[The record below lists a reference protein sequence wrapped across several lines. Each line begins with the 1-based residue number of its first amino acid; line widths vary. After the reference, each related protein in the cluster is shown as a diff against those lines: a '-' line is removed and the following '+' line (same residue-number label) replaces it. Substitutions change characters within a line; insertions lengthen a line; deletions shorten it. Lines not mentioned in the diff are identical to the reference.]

1 MVASTG
7 FLQDSG
13 ARLTEGVKGTF
24 APEIWTA
31 QLLRDLEQN
40 SILSSPLITN
50 HSYEGEFRKGGDTIR
65 IPHFVDTVTD
75 KGVVKAYGEIGEA
88 DHAELDYIRMTV
100 QKGSSFHLEIDSL
113 DQLFTQPGIDKMTE
127 LIRQRGKR
135 TARALDML
143 VADTIAHAMA
153 GKDYNSAPAGAPE
166 TAMLDLP
173 SKVELLVRGAKDSAY
188 DMILE
193 AIMQLDL
200 IEAPDDRYLI
210 ISPMLR
216 KELLKDPMFV
226 NASFYGGQP
235 VIPTGH
241 IGQILGV
248 PVYVSNQLGSV
259 KTPKKPMVEQAIDN
273 LRNVDMLMGATNAV
287 SVVVPHMEMAAY
299 KPERKFTDAIKN
311 RVHFDAKI
319 VRPEQLIAVGTP
331 AAAPAK

>member
-1 MVASTG
+1 M
-7 FLQDSG
+7 QDNG
-13 ARLTEGVKGTF
+13 ARLVEGVKGTF
-24 APEIWTA
+24 SPEIWTA
-31 QLLRDLEQN
+31 QLLRDLEQH
-40 SILSSPLITN
+40 SILSSPMITN
-50 HSYEGEFRKGGDTIR
+50 HSYEGEFKKGGDTVR

-75 KGVVKAYGEIGEA
+75 KGVVKAYSEIGPA

-135 TARALDML
+135 AAQALDML
-143 VADTIAHAMA
+143 VADTIAHAMN
-153 GKDYNSAPAGAPE
+153 GKDYNSAAAGAAE
-166 TAMLDLP
+166 TAMIDLP
-173 SKVELLVRGAKDSAY
+173 SKVELLARGAKDSAY

-200 IEAPDDRYLI
+200 IGAPEDRYLI
-210 ISPMLR
+210 ISPPLR

-259 KTPKKPMVEQAIDN
+259 KTPKKPLVEAAIDN
-273 LRNVDMLMGATNAV
+273 LRNVDMVLGATNCV
-287 SVVVPHMEMAAY
+287 SVVIPYTEMAAY
-299 KPERKFTDAIKN
+299 KPEKKFTDAIKS
-311 RVHFDAKI
+311 RTHYDAKI
-319 VRPEQLIAVGTP
+319 IRPEQMIAVSTP
-331 AAAPAK
+331 GATPPKP